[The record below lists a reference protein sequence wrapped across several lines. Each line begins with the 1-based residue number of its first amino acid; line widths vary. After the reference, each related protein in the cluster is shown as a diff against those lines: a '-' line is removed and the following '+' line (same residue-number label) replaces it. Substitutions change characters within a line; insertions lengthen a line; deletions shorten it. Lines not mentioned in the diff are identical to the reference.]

1 MHVHGRRIALV
12 ALVFGAALLSA
23 GSDALA
29 QARGANPFM
38 GVWELDRF
46 KSVYEPI
53 ATQPEKQ
60 ILTIAAAPTAGQFT
74 ASTRTWRNA
83 VANETTY
90 TAAADGKDY
99 PTTAARATVSFKPVN
114 ANTWERTAKLFDE
127 VAETATWTVSADG
140 KTLTIKREGVDGN
153 GDKYS
158 STAFYNKV
166 S

>member
-1 MHVHGRRIALV
+1 MQVHARRIGLV
-12 ALVFGAALLSA
+12 ALVFGVAFLSS
-23 GSDALA
+23 GSQAFA
-29 QARGANPFM
+29 QARAANPFI

-53 ATQPEKQ
+53 ATQPQKQ

-74 ASTRTWRNA
+74 ATTKTWRGE

-99 PTTAARATVSFKPVN
+99 PTTAARATVAFKQVN
-114 ANTWERTAKLFDE
+114 ATTWERTAKLFDE
-127 VAETATWTVSADG
+127 VAENATWSLSADG
-140 KTLTIKREGVDGN
+140 KMLTITRKGVDGT
-153 GDKYS
+153 GMDYS
-158 STAFYNKV
+158 STAYYMKV